1 MVSRCFRILV
11 IVELDKMNLIYTC
24 LELDEVNLLEPITKP
39 KNRDAP
45 YYEPIL
51 LQQIGRASCR
61 ERV

>member
-45 YYEPIL
+45 YYETIL
-51 LQQIGRASCR
+51 LQLTQF
-61 ERV
+61 